1 MFCASKSS
9 KIKIELMD
17 FQAPEELH
25 QLHVDVEM
33 CMSGILLAT
42 DF

>member
-1 MFCASKSS
+1 
-9 KIKIELMD
+9 MD

-25 QLHVDVEM
+25 PLHADIEM

-42 DF
+42 DFKKYFVW